1 MYGLWYLYGLYN
13 KILVNMVFVISISY
27 VLVAGHQQVSSD
39 NEMSSTHMMSD
50 DDTELESFLNKRIT
64 QYFLKTKKHT
74 N

>member
-1 MYGLWYLYGLYN
+1 
-13 KILVNMVFVISISY
+13 MVFVISISY

-50 DDTELESFLNKRIT
+50 DDTELESFFNKRIT